1 MIKTDCCLT
10 SYGDSFIHSGVIN
23 LHWELTAVESNGCLS
38 CWTNL
43 MSSEFLYI
51 RIFVYL
57 NFCMPEF
64 LYIWIFADLNFCRSE
79 FLLIWVFVHLNF
91 YISEF
96 LYIWI
101 LVHLNF
107 CMHELP
113 CRSWVDF
120 FNHSVLQ
127 TGPFSCHGSTFLI
140 FSHKSTHLH
149 KRKNI
154 DVKCEWILY
163 IIQYMPFQQ
172 EGIIFQTFLN

>member
-1 MIKTDCCLT
+1 M
-10 SYGDSFIHSGVIN
+10 
-23 LHWELTAVESNGCLS
+23 
-38 CWTNL
+38 
-43 MSSEFLYI
+43 YI
-51 RIFVYL
+51 WIFVYL
-57 NFCMPEF
+57 NFCTSEF

-79 FLLIWVFVHLNF
+79 FLLIWVFVHLYF

-113 CRSWVDF
+113 CRSRVDF
-120 FNHSVLQ
+120 LNHSVLQ

-149 KRKNI
+149 MRKNI

-163 IIQYMPFQQ
+163 IIQHCNSIYAISAGRNHFSNFSQLIKKSHWNLLL
-172 EGIIFQTFLN
+172 ELNYFHIHMT